1 MCKQDNYSYGP
12 RVLVVFINPY
22 YLASN
27 YLAVHG
33 LLNANIFHIFI
44 IIAVEFITWDLICV
58 QCIIIKIRHE
68 NKIHLFALLFVPV
81 S

>member
-1 MCKQDNYSYGP
+1 MCKQDNYSYGL
-12 RVLVVFINPY
+12 RVLVVVINPY

-27 YLAVHG
+27 YLVVHS

-44 IIAVEFITWDLICV
+44 IIAVEFITQDLICV
-58 QCIIIKIRHE
+58 QYIIIKIRHE
-68 NKIHLFALLFVPV
+68 NKMHLFALLFVPV